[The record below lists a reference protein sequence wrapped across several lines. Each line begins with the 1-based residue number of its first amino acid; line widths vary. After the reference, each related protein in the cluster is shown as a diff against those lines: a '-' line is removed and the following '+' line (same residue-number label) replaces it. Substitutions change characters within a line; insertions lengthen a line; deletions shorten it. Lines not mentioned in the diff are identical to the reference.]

1 MTFDS
6 LHPLL
11 KRQVKKYLGIE
22 ADIPEHLFVFLKNV
36 NQSYL
41 LYDSNRELVER
52 AMRLSSEELF
62 EKNTKLSEE
71 AAVQRSL
78 INKIKNAIQI
88 INPEQEIK
96 DDDILRIGDILTN
109 TINERKEFEKQLEE
123 SRQKAEESLETRK
136 LFLAN
141 ISHEIR
147 TPINAISGMS
157 GILADTEISETQKQ
171 YVKAIQS
178 SSKSLMVIVNDIL
191 DMSKLESG
199 KFSAEFIPFDLRA
212 ILDPLYTTYLL
223 RTDEKGIAFS
233 VDYPSDMPKWLFGDP
248 TRLGQILNNLISNA
262 IKFTDKGKVTLKITF
277 DKKGKHNEFCFSV
290 TDTGIGI
297 DQEKLKT
304 IFEFFSQEDN
314 TITRRFGGTGLGL
327 AISKSIS
334 ELLGGEI
341 TVESEKNV
349 GSTFKFS
356 VTMPEASEQLKN
368 EANVA
373 HSDLKGK
380 NVLIVEDNE
389 LNRFLA
395 VTILKKWNANIH
407 IAENGVEAVKA
418 VSSLDIDIVLMDIQ
432 MPVMDGVAAA
442 IAIRSELKSNVPII
456 ALTANALESE
466 KEKCWQAGMN
476 EYITKPYNPEFL
488 REKIIFLTEH
498 NSKSEEPNS
507 ENISLDN
514 LHSLMNGS
522 KEQMIRMTKVFLD
535 QIEKHFNELK
545 FALNENDLDEI
556 TAVTHKLKSSFRLF
570 GLAKT
575 GVLLE
580 RIEQR
585 AKTLNSHELNSELQI
600 ILNMQPRLTYLVKK
614 ELNQLI
620 HSNSTS

>member
-11 KRQVKKYLGIE
+11 KRQVKKYLDLQGE
-22 ADIPEHLFVFLKNV
+22 IPEHLFNFLKSI
-36 NQSYL
+36 NQSYS
-41 LYDSNRELVER
+41 LYDSNRELVDR
-52 AMRLSSEELF
+52 AMKLSGEELF
-62 EKNTKLSEE
+62 EKNAMLFEE
-71 AAVQRSL
+71 AARQRAL
-78 INKIKNAIQI
+78 INNIKEAIRTI
-88 INPEQEIK
+88 SPEKEIN
-96 DDDILRIGDILTN
+96 DDDILRIGEILTN
-109 TINERKEFEKQLEE
+109 TVNERKEFEKQIEE

-147 TPINAISGMS
+147 TPISAISGMS

-171 YVKAIQS
+171 YVNAIQS

-233 VDYPSDMPKWLFGDP
+233 VDYPNDMPKWLFGDP

-262 IKFTDKGKVTLKITF
+262 IKFTDQGKVTLKITF

-341 TVESEKNV
+341 IVESEKNV
-349 GSTFKFS
+349 GSTFKFC
-356 VTMPEASEQLKN
+356 VTMPEASEQMKKDII
-368 EANVA
+368 V
-373 HSDLKGK
+373 HSDLTGK
-380 NVLIVEDNE
+380 NILIVEDNE

-407 IAENGVEAVKA
+407 IAENGEEAVQA
-418 VSSLDIDIVLMDIQ
+418 VRDMPVDVVLMDIQ
-432 MPVMDGVAAA
+432 MPVMDGVAAS
-442 IAIRSELKSNVPII
+442 IAIRKELNSKVPII

-476 EYITKPYNPEFL
+476 EYITKPYNPDYL
-488 REKIIFLTEH
+488 REKIIFLIENSTKTEEH
-498 NSKSEEPNS
+498 SSEHVSMQSLS
-507 ENISLDN
+507 E
-514 LHSLMNGS
+514 LMNGS

-535 QIEKHFNELK
+535 QIDKHFNELK
-545 FALNENDLDEI
+545 LAFSENDLDQI
-556 TAVTHKLKSSFRLF
+556 SKITHKLKSSFKLF
-570 GLAKT
+570 GLNKT
-575 GVLLE
+575 GILLE
-580 RIEQR
+580 RIEHR
-585 AKTLNSHELNSELQI
+585 AKTLDRHELNSELQI
-600 ILNMQPRLTYLVKK
+600 ILSMQPRLTYLVQK

-620 HSNSTS
+620 LSISNS

>member
-11 KRQVKKYLGIE
+11 KRQVKKYLGLQE
-22 ADIPEHLFVFLKNV
+22 EIPEHLFSFLKSI
-36 NQSYL
+36 NQSYS
-41 LYDSNRELVER
+41 LYESNRELVER
-52 AMRLSSEELF
+52 AMKLSGDELF
-62 EKNTKLSEE
+62 EKNAKLFDE
-71 AAVQRSL
+71 ANRQRVL
-78 INKIKNAIQI
+78 INSIKNAIQTI
-88 INPEQEIK
+88 SPEQEIN
-96 DDDILRIGDILTN
+96 DNDILRIGEILNN
-109 TINERKEFEKQLEE
+109 TVQERKEFEKQLEKA
-123 SRQKAEESLETRK
+123 RFKAEESLETRK

-147 TPINAISGMS
+147 TPINAIYGMS
-157 GILADTEISETQKQ
+157 GILGDTEISETQKQ
-171 YVKAIQS
+171 YVNAIHS
-178 SSKSLMVIVNDIL
+178 STQSLMVIVNDIL

-199 KFSAEFIPFDLRA
+199 KFSAEFIPFDLKSV
-212 ILDPLYTTYLL
+212 IDPLYTCYHL
-223 RTDEKGIAFS
+223 RADEKGIQLS
-233 VDYPSDMPKWLFGDP
+233 VNYPKDLPMWVFGDP
-248 TRLGQILNNLISNA
+248 TRLAQILNNLISNA
-262 IKFTDKGKVTLKITF
+262 IKFTDKGNVSLEISF
-277 DKKGKHNEFCFSV
+277 ERVGKLIEFQFTV
-290 TDTGIGI
+290 KDTGIGI
-297 DQEKLKT
+297 DSEKLQS

-341 TVESEKNV
+341 SVISEKNV
-349 GSTFKFS
+349 GSSFTFS
-356 VTMPEASEQLKN
+356 LSMPEAAQQEN
-368 EANVA
+368 EIAQVQK
-373 HSDLKGK
+373 DLTGT

-395 VTILKKWNANIH
+395 LTILKKWNATIYV
-407 IAENGVEAVKA
+407 AENGLEAIETVRNKP
-418 VSSLDIDIVLMDIQ
+418 IDIVLMDIQ

-442 IAIRSELKSNVPII
+442 IAIRYELKSNVPII

-476 EYITKPYNPEFL
+476 EYITKPYNLELL
-488 REKIIFLTEH
+488 REKIILLTEH

-522 KEQMIRMTKVFLD
+522 KEQMIRMTQVFLD

-545 FALNENDLDEI
+545 FALNENDLDKI
-556 TAVTHKLKSSFRLF
+556 TAVTHKLKSSFQLF
-570 GLAKT
+570 GLNKT

-585 AKTLNSHELNSELQI
+585 AKALNSHELNSELQI

>member
-11 KRQVKKYLGIE
+11 KRQVKKYLGLQE
-22 ADIPEHLFVFLKNV
+22 EIPEHLFNFLKSV

-52 AMRLSSEELF
+52 AMRLSGEELF
-62 EKNTKLSEE
+62 EKNAKLFEE
-71 AAVQRSL
+71 AAVQRAL
-78 INKIKNAIQI
+78 INNIKDAIQTI
-88 INPEQEIK
+88 SPEQEIK
-96 DDDILRIGDILTN
+96 DDDILRIGEVLTN
-109 TINERKEFEKQLEE
+109 TVKERKEFEKQLEE
-123 SRQKAEESLETRK
+123 ARENAEQSLETRK

-157 GILADTEISETQKQ
+157 GILADTDISDTQKQ
-171 YVKAIQS
+171 YVNAIQS

-199 KFSAEFIPFDLRA
+199 KFSADFIPFD
-212 ILDPLYTTYLL
+212 IHSVVDPLYTSYLL
-223 RTDEKGIAFS
+223 RTDEKGISFS
-233 VDYPSDMPKWLFGDP
+233 IDYPKDMPKWVFGDP

-262 IKFTDKGKVTLKITF
+262 IKFTDKGKVSLKITF
-277 DKKGKHNEFCFSV
+277 EKKGKLNEFCFTV
-290 TDTGIGI
+290 KDTGIGI

-327 AISKSIS
+327 AISKSIA

-341 TVESEKNV
+341 KVESEKNV
-349 GSTFKFS
+349 GSTFKFCLS
-356 VTMPEASEQLKN
+356 MPEAAEQEKN
-368 EANVA
+368 VTVA
-373 HSDLKGK
+373 QSDLTGK

-395 VTILKKWNANIH
+395 VTILKKWNAIIH
-407 IAENGVEAVKA
+407 IAVNGEEAVNA
-418 VSSLDIDIVLMDIQ
+418 VKNKDIDIILMDIQ
-432 MPVMDGVAAA
+432 MPVMDGVAAS
-442 IAIRSELKSNVPII
+442 IAIRNELNSNVPII

-488 REKIIFLTEH
+488 LEKIIFLIE
-498 NSKSEEPNS
+498 NSSSNEEQNS
-507 ENISLDN
+507 EHISLEN
-514 LHSLMNGS
+514 LSELMNGS
-522 KEQMIRMTKVFLD
+522 KEQMIRMTTVFLD
-535 QIEKHFNELK
+535 QIERHFNELK
-545 FALNENDLDEI
+545 FALNENDLDQISEI
-556 TAVTHKLKSSFRLF
+556 THKLKSSFKLF
-570 GLAKT
+570 GLNKT
-575 GVLLE
+575 GGLLE
-580 RIEQR
+580 RIEQK
-585 AKTLNSHELNSELQI
+585 AKALERKELHAELQV
-600 ILNMQPRLTYLVKK
+600 ILSMQPRLTYLVQK

-620 HSNSTS
+620 ASNTNS

>member
-11 KRQVKKYLGIE
+11 KRQVKKYLGLQE
-22 ADIPEHLFVFLKNV
+22 EIPEHLFNFLKSV

-52 AMRLSSEELF
+52 AMRLSGEELF
-62 EKNTKLSEE
+62 EKNAKLFEE
-71 AAVQRSL
+71 AAVQRAL
-78 INKIKNAIQI
+78 INNIKDAIQTI
-88 INPEQEIK
+88 SPEQEIK
-96 DDDILRIGDILTN
+96 DDDILRIGEILTN
-109 TINERKEFEKQLEE
+109 TVKERKEFEKQLEE
-123 SRQKAEESLETRK
+123 ARENAEQSLETRK

-157 GILADTEISETQKQ
+157 GILADTDISDTQKQ
-171 YVKAIQS
+171 YVNAIQS

-199 KFSAEFIPFDLRA
+199 KFSADFIPFDIRS
-212 ILDPLYTTYLL
+212 IVDPLYTSYLL

-233 VDYPSDMPKWLFGDP
+233 VEYPEEMPKWVFGDP

-262 IKFTDKGKVTLKITF
+262 IKFTDNGKVSLKITF
-277 DKKGKHNEFCFSV
+277 EKKGKLNEFCFTV

-327 AISKSIS
+327 AISKSIA

-341 TVESEKNV
+341 KVESEKNV

-356 VTMPEASEQLKN
+356 LAMPEAAEQVKN
-368 EANVA
+368 STIAQ
-373 HSDLKGK
+373 SDLTGK

-407 IAENGVEAVKA
+407 IAENGEEAVTA
-418 VSSLDIDIVLMDIQ
+418 VKNKEIDIVLMDIQ
-432 MPVMDGVAAA
+432 MPIMDGVAAST
-442 IAIRSELKSNVPII
+442 AIRNELNSSVPII

-476 EYITKPYNPEFL
+476 EYITKPYNPQYL
-488 REKIIFLTEH
+488 LEKIIFLIE
-498 NSKSEEPNS
+498 NAASAEEQNS
-507 ENISLDN
+507 EHVSLEN
-514 LHSLMNGS
+514 LSALMNGS
-522 KEQMIRMTKVFLD
+522 KEQMIRMTSVFLD
-535 QIEKHFNELK
+535 QIERHFNELK
-545 FALNENDLDEI
+545 FALNENDLDQI
-556 TAVTHKLKSSFRLF
+556 SAITHKLKSSFKLF
-570 GLAKT
+570 GLNKT
-575 GVLLE
+575 GGLLE
-580 RIEQR
+580 RIEQK
-585 AKTLNSHELNSELQI
+585 AKALDRKELHAELQV
-600 ILNMQPRLTYLVKK
+600 ILSMQPRLTFLVQK

-620 HSNSTS
+620 ASNTNS

>member
-11 KRQVKKYLGIE
+11 KRQVKKYLDLQGE
-22 ADIPEHLFVFLKNV
+22 IPEHLFNFLKSI
-36 NQSYL
+36 NQSYS
-41 LYDSNRELVER
+41 LYDSNRELVDR
-52 AMRLSSEELF
+52 AMKLSGEELF
-62 EKNTKLSEE
+62 EKNAMLFEE
-71 AAVQRSL
+71 AARQRAL
-78 INKIKNAIQI
+78 INNIKEAIRTI
-88 INPEQEIK
+88 SPEKEIN
-96 DDDILRIGDILTN
+96 DDDILRIGEILTN
-109 TINERKEFEKQLEE
+109 TVNERKEFEKQIEE

-147 TPINAISGMS
+147 TPISAISGMS

-341 TVESEKNV
+341 IVESEKNV
-349 GSTFKFS
+349 GSTFKFCL
-356 VTMPEASEQLKN
+356 TMPEASEQLKN
-368 EANVA
+368 ETAIVRT
-373 HSDLKGK
+373 DLKGK

-407 IAENGVEAVKA
+407 IAENGEEAVKA

-498 NSKSEEPNS
+498 NSKSEEQNS

-514 LHSLMNGS
+514 LHTLMNGS
-522 KEQMIRMTKVFLD
+522 KEQMIRMTQVFLD

-556 TAVTHKLKSSFRLF
+556 TAVTHKLKSSFQLF
-570 GLAKT
+570 GLNKT

>member
-11 KRQVKKYLGIE
+11 KRQVKKHLDLQE
-22 ADIPEHLFVFLKNV
+22 EIPEHLYNFLKSI

-41 LYDSNRELVER
+41 LYDSNRELVDR
-52 AMRLSSEELF
+52 AMKLSGEELF
-62 EKNTKLSEE
+62 EKNAKLFDE
-71 AAVQRSL
+71 ADRQRIL
-78 INKIKNAIQI
+78 INSIKTAIQI
-88 INPEQEIK
+88 ISPGQEIH
-96 DDDILRIGDILTN
+96 DDDILRIGEILTN
-109 TINERKEFEKQLEE
+109 TVNERKEFEKQLEE

-147 TPINAISGMS
+147 TPISAISGMS

-171 YVKAIQS
+171 YVNAIQS

-199 KFSAEFIPFDLRA
+199 KFSAEFIPFELRS

-223 RTDEKGIAFS
+223 KTDEKGIAFNIE
-233 VDYPSDMPKWLFGDP
+233 YPNDMPQWLFGDP

-262 IKFTDKGKVTLKITF
+262 IKFTDTGKVTLKITF
-277 DKKGKHNEFCFSV
+277 EKKGKHNEFSFSV

-327 AISKSIS
+327 AISKSIA

-349 GSTFKFS
+349 GSTFKFCLN
-356 VTMPEASEQLKN
+356 MPEAKVQSKN
-368 EANVA
+368 EAIDQ
-373 HSDLKGK
+373 SDLTGK
-380 NVLIVEDNE
+380 NILIVEDNE

-407 IAENGVEAVKA
+407 IAVNGEEAVKA
-418 VSSLDIDIVLMDIQ
+418 VSNLEIDIVLMDIQ

-442 IAIRSELKSNVPII
+442 VAIRSELKSNVPII

-488 REKIIFLTEH
+488 REKIILLTEH
-498 NSKSEEPNS
+498 NSKTEDQNS
-507 ENISLDN
+507 EHISLEN
-514 LHSLMNGS
+514 LNILLNGS
-522 KEQMIRMTKVFLD
+522 KEQMIRMTKVFLE

-545 FALNENDLDEI
+545 LALNENDLDQI
-556 TAVTHKLKSSFRLF
+556 TAVTHKLKSSFQLF
-570 GLAKT
+570 GLSKT

-585 AKTLNSHELNSELQI
+585 AKTLESHDLNSELQL
-600 ILNMQPRLTYLVKK
+600 ILNMQPRLTYLVQK

-620 HSNSTS
+620 LSNSNS

>member
-11 KRQVKKYLGIE
+11 KRQVKKYLGLQE
-22 ADIPEHLFVFLKNV
+22 EIPEHLFNFLKSI
-36 NQSYL
+36 NQSYM
-41 LYDSNRELVER
+41 LYDSNRELVDR
-52 AMRLSSEELF
+52 AMKLSGEELF
-62 EKNTKLSEE
+62 EKNALLFEE
-71 AAVQRSL
+71 AARQRIL
-78 INKIKNAIQI
+78 INNIKDAIQTI
-88 INPEQEIK
+88 SPEQEIK
-96 DDDILRIGDILTN
+96 DDDILRIGEILTN
-109 TINERKEFEKQLEE
+109 TVKERKEFEKQLEE
-123 SRQKAEESLETRK
+123 ARENAEQSLETRK

-157 GILADTEISETQKQ
+157 GILADTEISDTQKQ
-171 YVKAIQS
+171 YVNAIQS

-199 KFSAEFIPFDLRA
+199 KFSAEFIPFDIRS
-212 ILDPLYTTYLL
+212 IVDPLYTSYLL

-233 VDYPSDMPKWLFGDP
+233 IDYPEAMPKWVFGDP

-262 IKFTDKGKVTLKITF
+262 IKFTDKGNVSLKITF
-277 DKKGKHNEFCFSV
+277 EKKGKLNEFCFKVS
-290 TDTGIGI
+290 DTGIGI

-327 AISKSIS
+327 AISKSIA

-341 TVESEKNV
+341 KVESEKNV
-349 GSTFKFS
+349 GSTFKFCLS
-356 VTMPEASEQLKN
+356 MPEAAEQEKSVT
-368 EANVA
+368 VA
-373 HSDLKGK
+373 QSDLTGK

-407 IAENGVEAVKA
+407 IAENGEEAVAA
-418 VSSLDIDIVLMDIQ
+418 VKNKEIDIVLMDIQ

-442 IAIRSELKSNVPII
+442 IAIRNELNSNVPII

-476 EYITKPYNPEFL
+476 EYITKPYNPAFL
-488 REKIIFLTEH
+488 LEKIIFLIENT
-498 NSKSEEPNS
+498 SKNQEQNS
-507 ENISLDN
+507 EHISLEN
-514 LHSLMNGS
+514 LSELMNGS
-522 KEQMIRMTKVFLD
+522 KEQMIRMTTVFLN
-535 QIEKHFNELK
+535 QIESHFNELK
-545 FALNENDLDEI
+545 IALNENDLNQISEI
-556 TAVTHKLKSSFRLF
+556 THKLKSSFKLF
-570 GLAKT
+570 GLNKT
-575 GVLLE
+575 GGLLE
-580 RIEQR
+580 RIEQK
-585 AKTLNSHELNSELQI
+585 AKALDRKELHAELQV
-600 ILNMQPRLTYLVKK
+600 ILSMQPRLTYLVQK

-620 HSNSTS
+620 ASNTNS

>member
-11 KRQVKKYLGIE
+11 KRQVKKYLDLQGE
-22 ADIPEHLFVFLKNV
+22 IPEHLFNFLKSI
-36 NQSYL
+36 NQSYS
-41 LYDSNRELVER
+41 LYDSNRELVDR
-52 AMRLSSEELF
+52 AMKLSGEELF
-62 EKNTKLSEE
+62 EKNAMLFEE
-71 AAVQRSL
+71 AARQRAL
-78 INKIKNAIQI
+78 INNIKEAIRTI
-88 INPEQEIK
+88 SPEKEIN
-96 DDDILRIGDILTN
+96 DDDILRIGEILTN
-109 TINERKEFEKQLEE
+109 TVNERKEFEKQIEE

-147 TPINAISGMS
+147 TPISAISGMS

-341 TVESEKNV
+341 IVESEKNV
-349 GSTFKFS
+349 GSTFKFCL
-356 VTMPEASEQLKN
+356 TMPEASEQLKN
-368 EANVA
+368 ETAIVRT
-373 HSDLKGK
+373 DLKGK

-407 IAENGVEAVKA
+407 IAENGEEAVKA

-522 KEQMIRMTKVFLD
+522 KEQMIRMMQVFLD

-556 TAVTHKLKSSFRLF
+556 TAVTHKLKSSFQLF
-570 GLAKT
+570 GLNKT
-575 GVLLE
+575 GILLE

>member
-11 KRQVKKYLGIE
+11 KRQVKKYLDLQE
-22 ADIPEHLFVFLKNV
+22 EIPEHLFNFLKSV

-41 LYDSNRELVER
+41 LYDSNRELVDR
-52 AMRLSSEELF
+52 AMRLSGEELF
-62 EKNTKLSEE
+62 EKNAKLFDE
-71 AAVQRSL
+71 AERQRIL
-78 INKIKNAIQI
+78 INSIKNAIQI
-88 INPEQEIK
+88 ISPEQEIN
-96 DDDILRIGDILTN
+96 DNDILRIGDILTN
-109 TINERKEFEKQLEE
+109 TVNERKEFEKQLEE
-123 SRQKAEESLETRK
+123 ARTKAEESLETRK

-147 TPINAISGMS
+147 TPISAISGMS
-157 GILADTEISETQKQ
+157 GILADTVISETQKQ
-171 YVKAIQS
+171 YVNAIQS

-199 KFSAEFIPFDLRA
+199 KFSAEFIPFEIRSV
-212 ILDPLYTTYLL
+212 LDPLYTTYLL
-223 RTDEKGIAFS
+223 RTDEKGIGFS
-233 VDYPSDMPKWLFGDP
+233 IDYPNDMPKWLFGDP

-262 IKFTDKGKVTLKITF
+262 IKFTDTGKVSLNITI

-297 DQEKLKT
+297 DQEKLKS

-327 AISKSIS
+327 AISKSIA

-341 TVESEKNV
+341 IVESEKNV
-349 GSTFKFS
+349 GSTFKFRLN
-356 VTMPEASEQLKN
+356 MPEANVQLKN
-368 EANVA
+368 EAIVQ
-373 HSDLKGK
+373 SDLTGK

-407 IAENGVEAVKA
+407 IAVNGEEAVKA
-418 VSSLDIDIVLMDIQ
+418 VSNLEIDIVLMDIQ

-442 IAIRSELKSNVPII
+442 VAIRSELKSNVPII

-466 KEKCWQAGMN
+466 KVKCWQAGMN

-488 REKIIFLTEH
+488 REKIIFLTE
-498 NSKSEEPNS
+498 NKSTSEDQNS
-507 ENISLDN
+507 EHISLDN
-514 LHSLMNGS
+514 LSTLMNGS
-522 KEQMIRMTKVFLD
+522 KEHMIRMTKVFLD

-545 FALNENDLDEI
+545 LALNENDLEQI
-556 TAVTHKLKSSFRLF
+556 TAITHKLKSSFQLF
-570 GLAKT
+570 GLNKT

-585 AKTLNSHELNSELQI
+585 AKTLKSHDLNSELQL
-600 ILNMQPRLTYLVKK
+600 ILNMQPRLTYLVQK

-620 HSNSTS
+620 LSNSNS

>member
-11 KRQVKKYLGIE
+11 KRQVKKYLGLQE
-22 ADIPEHLFVFLKNV
+22 EIPEHLFNFLKSI
-36 NQSYL
+36 NQSYS
-41 LYDSNRELVER
+41 LYDSNRELVDR
-52 AMRLSSEELF
+52 AMKLSGEELF
-62 EKNTKLSEE
+62 EKNAMLFEE
-71 AAVQRSL
+71 AARQRAL
-78 INKIKNAIQI
+78 INNIKEAIRTI
-88 INPEQEIK
+88 SPEKEIS
-96 DDDILRIGDILTN
+96 DDDILRIGEILTN
-109 TINERKEFEKQLEE
+109 TVNERKEFEKQIEE

-147 TPINAISGMS
+147 TPISAISGMS

-171 YVKAIQS
+171 YVNAIQS

-199 KFSAEFIPFDLRA
+199 KFSAEFIPFEIRSV
-212 ILDPLYTTYLL
+212 LDPLYTTYLL

-233 VDYPSDMPKWLFGDP
+233 IDYPNDMPKWLFGDP

-262 IKFTDKGKVTLKITF
+262 IKFTDTGKVSLKITF
-277 DKKGKHNEFCFSV
+277 EKKGKHNEFCFQV

-341 TVESEKNV
+341 TVESEKGL
-349 GSTFKFS
+349 GSTFQFC
-356 VTMPEASEQLKN
+356 VTMPEASVQLKK
-368 EANVA
+368 ETIAQ
-373 HSDLKGK
+373 SDLTGK
-380 NVLIVEDNE
+380 NILIVEDNE

-407 IAENGVEAVKA
+407 IAINGEEAVKA
-418 VSSLDIDIVLMDIQ
+418 VSNLEIDIVLMDIQ

-476 EYITKPYNPEFL
+476 EYITKPYNPEVL
-488 REKIIFLTEH
+488 REKIIFLTE
-498 NSKSEEPNS
+498 NKSKSENHNS
-507 ENISLDN
+507 EHISLDN
-514 LHSLMNGS
+514 LSTLMNGS

-545 FALNENDLDEI
+545 LALNENDLEQI
-556 TAVTHKLKSSFRLF
+556 TAITHKLKSSFQLF
-570 GLAKT
+570 GLNKT

-580 RIEQR
+580 RIEQK
-585 AKTLNSHELNSELQI
+585 AKTLKSHDLNSELQL
-600 ILNMQPRLTYLVKK
+600 ILNMQPRLTYLVQK

-620 HSNSTS
+620 LSNSNS

>member
-11 KRQVKKYLGIE
+11 KRQVKKYLGIQE
-22 ADIPEHLFVFLKNV
+22 EIPEHLFNFLKSV
-36 NQSYL
+36 NQSYS
-41 LYDSNRELVER
+41 LYDSNRELVDR
-52 AMRLSSEELF
+52 AMKLSGEELF
-62 EKNTKLSEE
+62 EKNALLFEE
-71 AAVQRSL
+71 AARQRIL
-78 INKIKNAIQI
+78 INNIKDAIRTI
-88 INPEQEIK
+88 SPEQEIN
-96 DDDILRIGDILTN
+96 DDDILRIGEILTN
-109 TINERKEFEKQLEE
+109 TVNERKEFENQLQEA
-123 SRQKAEESLETRK
+123 RKNAEQSLETRK

-157 GILADTEISETQKQ
+157 GILADTDISETQKQ
-171 YVKAIQS
+171 YVSAIQS

-199 KFSAEFIPFDLRA
+199 KFSAEFIPFDIRS
-212 ILDPLYTTYLL
+212 IVDPLHTSYHL

-233 VDYPSDMPKWLFGDP
+233 IEYPEDMPRWVFGDP

-262 IKFTDKGKVTLKITF
+262 IKFTDQGKVSLKISF
-277 DKKGKHNEFCFSV
+277 EKKGKLYDFCFSV
-290 TDTGIGI
+290 ADTGIGI

-341 TVESEKNV
+341 VVESEKNV
-349 GSTFKFS
+349 GSTFKFR

-368 EANVA
+368 DAVVHA
-373 HSDLKGK
+373 DLTGK
-380 NVLIVEDNE
+380 NILIVEDNE

-407 IAENGVEAVKA
+407 IAENGEEAVEAIKTKP
-418 VSSLDIDIVLMDIQ
+418 IDIVLMDIQ
-432 MPVMDGVAAA
+432 MPVMDGVAAS
-442 IAIRSELKSNVPII
+442 IAIRNELNSRVPII

-476 EYITKPYNPEFL
+476 EYITKPYNPEYL
-488 REKIIFLTEH
+488 REKIIFLIENSTKTEEH
-498 NSKSEEPNS
+498 SSEHVSLQSLS
-507 ENISLDN
+507 E
-514 LHSLMNGS
+514 LMNGS
-522 KEQMIRMTKVFLD
+522 KEQMIRMTTVFLD
-535 QIEKHFNELK
+535 QIETHFNELK
-545 FALNENDLDEI
+545 LALNENDLDQI
-556 TAVTHKLKSSFRLF
+556 SKITHKLKSSFKLF
-570 GLAKT
+570 GLNKT
-575 GVLLE
+575 GILLE

-585 AKTLNSHELNSELQI
+585 AKTLDRQELNSELQI
-600 ILNMQPRLTYLVKK
+600 ILSMQPRLTYLVQK

-620 HSNSTS
+620 LSISNT

>member
-11 KRQVKKYLGIE
+11 KRQVKKYLDLQGE
-22 ADIPEHLFVFLKNV
+22 IPEHLFNFLKSI
-36 NQSYL
+36 NQSYS
-41 LYDSNRELVER
+41 LYDSNRELVDR
-52 AMRLSSEELF
+52 AMKLSGEELF
-62 EKNTKLSEE
+62 EKNAMLFEE
-71 AAVQRSL
+71 AARQRAL
-78 INKIKNAIQI
+78 INNIKEAIRTI
-88 INPEQEIK
+88 SPEKEIN
-96 DDDILRIGDILTN
+96 DDDILRIGEILTN
-109 TINERKEFEKQLEE
+109 TVNERKEFEKQIEE

-147 TPINAISGMS
+147 TPISAISGMS

-199 KFSAEFIPFDLRA
+199 KFSAEFIPFDLRS

-233 VDYPSDMPKWLFGDP
+233 VDYPSDLPKWLFGDP

-341 TVESEKNV
+341 IVESEKNV
-349 GSTFKFS
+349 GSTFKFCL
-356 VTMPEASEQLKN
+356 TMPEASEQLKN
-368 EANVA
+368 ETAIVRT
-373 HSDLKGK
+373 DLKGK
-380 NVLIVEDNE
+380 TVLIVEDNE

-407 IAENGVEAVKA
+407 IAENGEEAVKA
-418 VSSLDIDIVLMDIQ
+418 VSNLDIDIVLMDIQ

-442 IAIRSELKSNVPII
+442 IVIRSELKSNVPII

-507 ENISLDN
+507 EHISLDN
-514 LHSLMNGS
+514 LQSLMNGS

-545 FALNENDLDEI
+545 FALNENDVDEI
-556 TAVTHKLKSSFRLF
+556 SAITHKLKSSFQLF
-570 GLAKT
+570 GMNKT

-585 AKTLNSHELNSELQI
+585 AKTLNSHELNAELQI

-620 HSNSTS
+620 HSHSNS

>member
-11 KRQVKKYLGIE
+11 KRQVKKYLGLQE
-22 ADIPEHLFVFLKNV
+22 EIPEHLFNFLKSI
-36 NQSYL
+36 NQSYM
-41 LYDSNRELVER
+41 LYDSNRELVDR
-52 AMRLSSEELF
+52 AMKLSGEELF
-62 EKNTKLSEE
+62 EKNAMLFEE
-71 AAVQRSL
+71 AARQRAL
-78 INKIKNAIQI
+78 INNIKEAIRTI
-88 INPEQEIK
+88 SPEKEIS
-96 DDDILRIGDILTN
+96 DDDILRIGEILTN
-109 TINERKEFEKQLEE
+109 TVNERKEFEKQIEE

-147 TPINAISGMS
+147 TPISAISGMS

-171 YVKAIQS
+171 YVNAIQS

-199 KFSAEFIPFDLRA
+199 KFSAEFIPFEIRSV
-212 ILDPLYTTYLL
+212 LDPLYTTYLL

-233 VDYPSDMPKWLFGDP
+233 IEYPNDIPKWLFGDP

-262 IKFTDKGKVTLKITF
+262 IKFTDTGKVSLKITF
-277 DKKGKHNEFCFSV
+277 EKKGKHNEFCFQV

-297 DQEKLKT
+297 DQEKLKS

-327 AISKSIS
+327 AISKSIA

-341 TVESEKNV
+341 IVESEKNV
-349 GSTFKFS
+349 GSTFKFRLN
-356 VTMPEASEQLKN
+356 MPEANVQLKN
-368 EANVA
+368 EAIVQ
-373 HSDLKGK
+373 SDLTGK

-407 IAENGVEAVKA
+407 IAINGEEAVKA
-418 VSSLDIDIVLMDIQ
+418 VSNLEIDIVLMDIQ

-476 EYITKPYNPEFL
+476 EYITKPYNPEVL
-488 REKIIFLTEH
+488 REKIIFLTE
-498 NSKSEEPNS
+498 NKSKSENHNS
-507 ENISLDN
+507 EHISLDN
-514 LHSLMNGS
+514 LSTLMNGS

-545 FALNENDLDEI
+545 LALNENDLGQI
-556 TAVTHKLKSSFRLF
+556 TAITHKLKSSFQLF
-570 GLAKT
+570 GLNKT

-580 RIEQR
+580 RIEQK
-585 AKTLNSHELNSELQI
+585 AKTLKSHDLNSELQL
-600 ILNMQPRLTYLVKK
+600 ILNMQPRLTYLVQK

-620 HSNSTS
+620 LSNSNS

>member
-11 KRQVKKYLGIE
+11 KRQVKKYLGLQE
-22 ADIPEHLFVFLKNV
+22 EIPEHLFNFLKSI

-41 LYDSNRELVER
+41 LYDSNRELVDR
-52 AMRLSSEELF
+52 AMKLSGEELF
-62 EKNTKLSEE
+62 EKNAKLFDE
-71 AAVQRSL
+71 ADRQRIL
-78 INKIKNAIQI
+78 INSIKNAIQI
-88 INPEQEIK
+88 ISPEQEIN

-109 TINERKEFEKQLEE
+109 TVNERKEFEKQLEE
-123 SRQKAEESLETRK
+123 ARTKAEESLETRK

-157 GILADTEISETQKQ
+157 GILADTEISDTQKQ
-171 YVKAIQS
+171 YVNAIQS

-199 KFSAEFIPFDLRA
+199 KFAAEFIPFNLKEM
-212 ILDPLYTTYLL
+212 IDPLHTSYHI
-223 RTDEKGIAFS
+223 RTDEKGIEFS
-233 VDYPSDMPKWLFGDP
+233 VNYPKDMPKWVFGDP
-248 TRLGQILNNLISNA
+248 TRLSQILNNLISNA
-262 IKFTDKGKVTLKITF
+262 IKFTDKGRVSLDISVEKNGKLNDFTFKV
-277 DKKGKHNEFCFSV
+277 S
-290 TDTGIGI
+290 DTGIGI
-297 DQEKLKT
+297 DPEKLNT
-304 IFEFFSQEDN
+304 IFEFFSQADN

-341 TVESEKNV
+341 YVESEKNV
-349 GSTFKFS
+349 GSSFIFKLS
-356 VTMPEASEQLKN
+356 MPEASEQERSTLQQD
-368 EANVA
+368 A
-373 HSDLKGK
+373 DLTGK

-395 VTILKKWNANIH
+395 LTILKKWKANTF
-407 IAENGVEAVKA
+407 IAENGEEAVEVVKTQP
-418 VSSLDIDIVLMDIQ
+418 IDIVLMDIQ

-442 IAIRSELKSNVPII
+442 IAIRKELESSVPII

-476 EYITKPYNPEFL
+476 EYITKPYNPDFL
-488 REKIIFLTEH
+488 LEKINLLTQDISLLE
-498 NSKSEEPNS
+498 STSSEE
-507 ENISLDN
+507 ISMDH
-514 LHSLMNGS
+514 LHELMNGS

-535 QIEKHFNELK
+535 QIENHFSELK
-545 FALNENDLDEI
+545 KALNENDLDLI
-556 TAVTHKLKSSFRLF
+556 KDTTHKLKSSFKLF
-570 GLAKT
+570 GLHKT

-580 RIEQR
+580 RIEQK
-585 AKTLNSHELNSELQI
+585 AKSIDRQDLEEKLQS
-600 ILNMQPRLTYLVKK
+600 ILNMQPRLTSLVQK

-620 HSNSTS
+620 LSNSNS

>member
-11 KRQVKKYLGIE
+11 KRQLKKYLGLKE
-22 ADIPEHLFVFLKNV
+22 DIPEYLFSFLKSV

-71 AAVQRSL
+71 AAVQRAL
-78 INKIKNAIQI
+78 INNIKEAIQTI
-88 INPEQEIK
+88 SPEQEIN
-96 DDDILRIGDILTN
+96 DDDILRIGDTLTN
-109 TINERKEFEKQLEE
+109 TVNERIEFEKQLEE

-199 KFSAEFIPFDLRA
+199 KFSADFIPFDIRS
-212 ILDPLYTTYLL
+212 IVDPLYTSYLL
-223 RTDEKGIAFS
+223 RTDEKGISFNI
-233 VDYPSDMPKWLFGDP
+233 DYPKDMPRWVFGDP

-262 IKFTDKGKVTLKITF
+262 IKFTDKGSVSLKINF
-277 DKKGKHNEFCFSV
+277 EKKGKLNDFCFSV

-327 AISKSIS
+327 AISKSIA

-341 TVESEKNV
+341 KVESEKNV

-356 VTMPEASEQLKN
+356 LTMPEAAEQEK
-368 EANVA
+368 NVA
-373 HSDLKGK
+373 VALSDLTGK

-407 IAENGVEAVKA
+407 IAENGEEAVAA
-418 VSSLDIDIVLMDIQ
+418 VKNKEIDIVLMDIQ
-432 MPVMDGVAAA
+432 MPVMDGVAAS
-442 IAIRSELKSNVPII
+442 IAIRNELNSNVPII

-476 EYITKPYNPEFL
+476 EYITKPYNPNYL
-488 REKIIFLTEH
+488 LEKIIFLIENATSAEDQ
-498 NSKSEEPNS
+498 NS
-507 ENISLDN
+507 EHVSLES
-514 LHSLMNGS
+514 LSELMNGS
-522 KEQMIRMTKVFLD
+522 KEQMIQMTTVFLD
-535 QIEKHFNELK
+535 QIERHFNELK
-545 FALNENDLDEI
+545 FALNENNLTEI
-556 TAVTHKLKSSFRLF
+556 SHITHKLKSSFKLF
-570 GLAKT
+570 GLNKT
-575 GVLLE
+575 GGLLE
-580 RIEQR
+580 RIEQK
-585 AKTLNSHELNSELQI
+585 AKTLERKELHAELQV
-600 ILNMQPRLTYLVKK
+600 ILSMQPRLTFLVQK

-620 HSNSTS
+620 ASNKNS

>member
-11 KRQVKKYLGIE
+11 KRQVKKYLDLQGE
-22 ADIPEHLFVFLKNV
+22 IPEHLFNFLKSI
-36 NQSYL
+36 NQSYS
-41 LYDSNRELVER
+41 LYDSNRELVDR
-52 AMRLSSEELF
+52 AMKLSGEELF
-62 EKNTKLSEE
+62 EKNAMLFEE
-71 AAVQRSL
+71 AARQRAL
-78 INKIKNAIQI
+78 INNIKEAIRTI
-88 INPEQEIK
+88 SPEKEIN
-96 DDDILRIGDILTN
+96 DDDILRIGEILTN
-109 TINERKEFEKQLEE
+109 TVNERKEFEKQIEE

-147 TPINAISGMS
+147 TPISAISGMS

-178 SSKSLMVIVNDIL
+178 SSQSLMVIVNDIL

-341 TVESEKNV
+341 IVESEKNV
-349 GSTFKFS
+349 GSTFKFCL
-356 VTMPEASEQLKN
+356 TMPEASEQLKN
-368 EANVA
+368 ETAIVRT
-373 HSDLKGK
+373 DLKGK

-407 IAENGVEAVKA
+407 IAENGEEAVKA

-522 KEQMIRMTKVFLD
+522 KEQMIRMTQVFLD

-556 TAVTHKLKSSFRLF
+556 TAVTHKLKSSFQLF
-570 GLAKT
+570 GLNKT
-575 GVLLE
+575 GILLE

>member
-11 KRQVKKYLGIE
+11 KRQVKKYLDLQGE
-22 ADIPEHLFVFLKNV
+22 IPEHLFNFLKSI

-41 LYDSNRELVER
+41 LYDSNRELIDR
-52 AMRLSSEELF
+52 AMKLSGEELF
-62 EKNTKLSEE
+62 EKNAKLFDE
-71 AAVQRSL
+71 ADRQRIL
-78 INKIKNAIQI
+78 INSIKNAIQI
-88 INPEQEIK
+88 ISPGQEIH
-96 DDDILRIGDILTN
+96 DDDILRIGEILTS
-109 TINERKEFEKQLEE
+109 TVNERKEFEKQLEE

-147 TPINAISGMS
+147 TPISAISGMS

-290 TDTGIGI
+290 NDTGIGI

-341 TVESEKNV
+341 IVESKKNV
-349 GSTFKFS
+349 GSTFKFR
-356 VTMPEASEQLKN
+356 VTMPEASEQMKKD
-368 EANVA
+368 AIV
-373 HSDLKGK
+373 HSDLTGK

-407 IAENGVEAVKA
+407 IAVNGEEAVKA
-418 VSSLDIDIVLMDIQ
+418 VSNLKIDIVLMDIQ
-432 MPVMDGVAAA
+432 MPVMDGVAAS
-442 IAIRSELKSNVPII
+442 IIIRKELNSKVPII

-476 EYITKPYNPEFL
+476 EYITKPYNPEYL
-488 REKIIFLTEH
+488 REKIIFLIENSTKTEEH
-498 NSKSEEPNS
+498 SSEHVSMQSLS
-507 ENISLDN
+507 E
-514 LHSLMNGS
+514 LMNGS
-522 KEQMIRMTKVFLD
+522 KEQMIRMTTVFLD
-535 QIEKHFNELK
+535 QIETHFNELK
-545 FALNENDLDEI
+545 LALNENDLDQI
-556 TAVTHKLKSSFRLF
+556 SKITHKLKSSFKLF
-570 GLAKT
+570 GLNKT

-585 AKTLNSHELNSELQI
+585 AKTLDRHELNSKLQI
-600 ILNMQPRLTYLVKK
+600 ILSMQPRLTYLVQK

-620 HSNSTS
+620 LSNSNS

>member
-11 KRQVKKYLGIE
+11 KRQVKKHLDLQE
-22 ADIPEHLFVFLKNV
+22 EIPEHLYNFLKSI

-41 LYDSNRELVER
+41 LYDSNRELVDR
-52 AMRLSSEELF
+52 AMKLSGEELF
-62 EKNTKLSEE
+62 EKNAKLFDE
-71 AAVQRSL
+71 ADRQRIL
-78 INKIKNAIQI
+78 INSIKTAIQI
-88 INPEQEIK
+88 ISPGQEIY
-96 DDDILRIGDILTN
+96 DDDILRIGEILTN
-109 TINERKEFEKQLEE
+109 TVNERKEFEKQLEE

-147 TPINAISGMS
+147 TPISAISGMS

-171 YVKAIQS
+171 YVNAIQS

-199 KFSAEFIPFDLRA
+199 KFSAEFIPFELRS

-223 RTDEKGIAFS
+223 KTDEKGIAFS
-233 VDYPSDMPKWLFGDP
+233 VEYPNDMPQWLFGDP

-262 IKFTDKGKVTLKITF
+262 IKFTDTGKVTLKITF
-277 DKKGKHNEFCFSV
+277 EKKGKHNEFSFSV

-349 GSTFKFS
+349 GSTFKFCLN
-356 VTMPEASEQLKN
+356 MPEAKVQLKN
-368 EANVA
+368 EAIDQ
-373 HSDLKGK
+373 SDLTGK
-380 NVLIVEDNE
+380 NILIVEDNE

-407 IAENGVEAVKA
+407 IAVNGEEAVKA
-418 VSSLDIDIVLMDIQ
+418 VSNLKIDIVLMDIQ

-442 IAIRSELKSNVPII
+442 KAIRNELKSNIPII

-476 EYITKPYNPEFL
+476 DYITKPYNPEFL
-488 REKIIFLTEH
+488 REKIILLTEH
-498 NSKSEEPNS
+498 NSKAENQNS
-507 ENISLDN
+507 EHISLEN
-514 LHSLMNGS
+514 LNTLLNGS
-522 KEQMIRMTKVFLD
+522 KEQMIRMTKVFLE
-535 QIEKHFNELK
+535 QIETHFNELK
-545 FALNENDLDEI
+545 LALNENDLDQI
-556 TAVTHKLKSSFRLF
+556 TAVTHKLKSSFQLF
-570 GLAKT
+570 GLSKT

-585 AKTLNSHELNSELQI
+585 AKTLESHDLNSELQL
-600 ILNMQPRLTYLVKK
+600 ILNMQPRLTYLVQK

-620 HSNSTS
+620 LSNSNS

>member
-11 KRQVKKYLGIE
+11 KRQVKKYLGLQE
-22 ADIPEHLFVFLKNV
+22 EIPEHLFNFLKSI

-41 LYDSNRELVER
+41 LYDSNRELVDR
-52 AMRLSSEELF
+52 AMKLSGEELF
-62 EKNTKLSEE
+62 EKNALLFEE
-71 AAVQRSL
+71 AARQRIL
-78 INKIKNAIQI
+78 INNIKDAIQTI
-88 INPEQEIK
+88 SPEQEIK
-96 DDDILRIGDILTN
+96 DDDILRIGEVLTN
-109 TINERKEFEKQLEE
+109 TVKERKEFEKQLEE
-123 SRQKAEESLETRK
+123 ARENAEQSLETRK

-157 GILADTEISETQKQ
+157 GILADTDISETQKQ

-199 KFSAEFIPFDLRA
+199 KFSADFIPFD
-212 ILDPLYTTYLL
+212 IHSIVDPLYTSYLL

-233 VDYPSDMPKWLFGDP
+233 IDYPEDMPKWVFGDP

-262 IKFTDKGKVTLKITF
+262 IKFTDKGKVSLKITSE
-277 DKKGKHNEFCFSV
+277 KKGKLNEFCFNVS
-290 TDTGIGI
+290 DTGIGI

-327 AISKSIS
+327 AISKSIA

-341 TVESEKNV
+341 KVESEKNV
-349 GSTFKFS
+349 GSTFKFCLS
-356 VTMPEASEQLKN
+356 MPEAAEQEKSVT
-368 EANVA
+368 VA
-373 HSDLKGK
+373 QSDLTGK

-407 IAENGVEAVKA
+407 IAINGVEAVNA
-418 VSSLDIDIVLMDIQ
+418 VQKKEIDIVLMDIQ
-432 MPVMDGVAAA
+432 MPIMDGVAAA
-442 IAIRSELKSNVPII
+442 IAIRNELNSNVPII

-488 REKIIFLTEH
+488 LEKIIFLIENSSNTEDQ
-498 NSKSEEPNS
+498 NS
-507 ENISLDN
+507 EHISLEN
-514 LHSLMNGS
+514 LSELMNGS
-522 KEQMIRMTKVFLD
+522 KEQMIRMTTVFLD
-535 QIEKHFNELK
+535 QIERHFNELK
-545 FALNENDLDEI
+545 FALNENDLDQISEI
-556 TAVTHKLKSSFRLF
+556 THKLKSSFKLF
-570 GLAKT
+570 GLNKT
-575 GVLLE
+575 GGLLE
-580 RIEQR
+580 RIEQK
-585 AKTLNSHELNSELQI
+585 AKALERKEMHAELQV
-600 ILNMQPRLTYLVKK
+600 ILSMQPRLTFLVQK

-620 HSNSTS
+620 ASNTNS

>member
-11 KRQVKKYLGIE
+11 KRQVKKYLGLQE
-22 ADIPEHLFVFLKNV
+22 EIPEHLFNFLKSV

-52 AMRLSSEELF
+52 AMRLSGEELF
-62 EKNTKLSEE
+62 EKNAKLFEE
-71 AAVQRSL
+71 AAVQRAL
-78 INKIKNAIQI
+78 INNIKDAIQTI
-88 INPEQEIK
+88 SPEQEIK
-96 DDDILRIGDILTN
+96 DDDILRIGEVLTN
-109 TINERKEFEKQLEE
+109 TVKERKEFEKQLEDARE
-123 SRQKAEESLETRK
+123 NAEQSLETRK

-157 GILADTEISETQKQ
+157 GILADTDISDTQKQ
-171 YVKAIQS
+171 YVNAIQS

-199 KFSAEFIPFDLRA
+199 KFSADFIPFDIRS
-212 ILDPLYTTYLL
+212 IVDPLYTSYLL
-223 RTDEKGIAFS
+223 RTDEKGISFS
-233 VDYPSDMPKWLFGDP
+233 IDYPKDMPKWVFGDP

-262 IKFTDKGKVTLKITF
+262 IKFTDKGKVSLKITF
-277 DKKGKHNEFCFSV
+277 EKKGKLNEFCFNV

-327 AISKSIS
+327 AISKSIA

-341 TVESEKNV
+341 KVESEKNI
-349 GSTFKFS
+349 GSTFKFCLS
-356 VTMPEASEQLKN
+356 MPEAAEQEKN
-368 EANVA
+368 VTVA
-373 HSDLKGK
+373 QSDLSEK

-407 IAENGVEAVKA
+407 IAENGKEAVTA
-418 VSSLDIDIVLMDIQ
+418 VKNKDIDIVLMDIQ
-432 MPVMDGVAAA
+432 MPVMDGVAAS
-442 IAIRSELKSNVPII
+442 IAIRNELNSNVPII

-476 EYITKPYNPEFL
+476 EYITKPYNPQYL
-488 REKIIFLTEH
+488 LEKIMFLIE
-498 NSKSEEPNS
+498 NAANAEEQNS
-507 ENISLDN
+507 EHISLEN
-514 LHSLMNGS
+514 LSALMNGS
-522 KEQMIRMTKVFLD
+522 NEQMIRMTTVFLD
-535 QIEKHFNELK
+535 QIERHFNELK
-545 FALNENDLDEI
+545 FALNENDLNQISEI
-556 TAVTHKLKSSFRLF
+556 THKLKSSFKLF
-570 GLAKT
+570 GLNKT
-575 GVLLE
+575 GGLLE
-580 RIEQR
+580 RIEQK
-585 AKTLNSHELNSELQI
+585 AKALERKELHAELQV
-600 ILNMQPRLTYLVKK
+600 ILSMQPRLTFLVQK

-620 HSNSTS
+620 ASNTNS

>member
-11 KRQVKKYLGIE
+11 KRQVKKYLDLQE
-22 ADIPEHLFVFLKNV
+22 EIPEHLFNFLKSI
-36 NQSYL
+36 NQSYSF
-41 LYDSNRELVER
+41 YDSNRELVDR
-52 AMRLSSEELF
+52 AMKLSGEELF
-62 EKNTKLSEE
+62 EKNAMLFEE
-71 AAVQRSL
+71 AARQRAL
-78 INKIKNAIQI
+78 INNIKEAIRT
-88 INPEQEIK
+88 INPEKEIN
-96 DDDILRIGDILTN
+96 DDDVLRIGEILTN
-109 TINERKEFEKQLEE
+109 TVNERKEFEKQIEE

-147 TPINAISGMS
+147 TPISAISGMS

-233 VDYPSDMPKWLFGDP
+233 VDYPNDMPKWLFGDP

-356 VTMPEASEQLKN
+356 VTMPEASEQMKKDII
-368 EANVA
+368 V
-373 HSDLKGK
+373 HSDLTGK
-380 NVLIVEDNE
+380 NILIVEDNE

-407 IAENGVEAVKA
+407 IAVNGEEAVKA

-498 NSKSEEPNS
+498 NSKSEEQNS

-514 LHSLMNGS
+514 LHTLMNGS
-522 KEQMIRMTKVFLD
+522 KDQMIRMTQVFLD

-545 FALNENDLDEI
+545 FALNENDVDEI
-556 TAVTHKLKSSFRLF
+556 SAITHKLKSSFQLF
-570 GLAKT
+570 GLNKT

-585 AKTLNSHELNSELQI
+585 AKTLNSHELSSELQI

>member
-11 KRQVKKYLGIE
+11 KRQVKKYLDLQGE
-22 ADIPEHLFVFLKNV
+22 IPEHLFNFLKSI
-36 NQSYL
+36 NQSYS
-41 LYDSNRELVER
+41 LYDSNRELVDR
-52 AMRLSSEELF
+52 AMKLSGEELF
-62 EKNTKLSEE
+62 EKNAMLFEE
-71 AAVQRSL
+71 AARQRAL
-78 INKIKNAIQI
+78 INNIKEAIRTI
-88 INPEQEIK
+88 SPEKEIN
-96 DDDILRIGDILTN
+96 DDDILRIGEILTN
-109 TINERKEFEKQLEE
+109 TVNERKEFEKQIEE

-147 TPINAISGMS
+147 TPISAISGMS

-341 TVESEKNV
+341 IVESEKNV
-349 GSTFKFS
+349 GSTFKFCL
-356 VTMPEASEQLKN
+356 TMPEASEQLKN
-368 EANVA
+368 ETAIVRT
-373 HSDLKGK
+373 DLKGK

-407 IAENGVEAVKA
+407 IAENGEEAVKA

-522 KEQMIRMTKVFLD
+522 KEQMIRMTEVFLD

-545 FALNENDLDEI
+545 FALNENNLDQISAI
-556 TAVTHKLKSSFRLF
+556 THTLKSSFKLF
-570 GLAKT
+570 GLNKT

-585 AKTLNSHELNSELQI
+585 AKTLDRHELNSELQI

-620 HSNSTS
+620 LSNSNS

>member
-11 KRQVKKYLGIE
+11 KRQVKKHLDLQE
-22 ADIPEHLFVFLKNV
+22 EIPEHLYNFLKSI

-41 LYDSNRELVER
+41 LYDSNRELVDR
-52 AMRLSSEELF
+52 AMKLSGEELF
-62 EKNTKLSEE
+62 EKNAKLFDE
-71 AAVQRSL
+71 ADRQRIL
-78 INKIKNAIQI
+78 INSIKTAIQI
-88 INPEQEIK
+88 ISPGQEIY
-96 DDDILRIGDILTN
+96 DDDILRIGEILTN
-109 TINERKEFEKQLEE
+109 TVNERKEFEKQLEE

-147 TPINAISGMS
+147 TPISAISGMS

-171 YVKAIQS
+171 YVNAIQS

-199 KFSAEFIPFDLRA
+199 KFSAEFIPFELRS

-223 RTDEKGIAFS
+223 KTDEQGIAFS
-233 VDYPSDMPKWLFGDP
+233 VEYPNDMPQWLFGDP

-262 IKFTDKGKVTLKITF
+262 IKFTDTGKVTLKITF
-277 DKKGKHNEFCFSV
+277 EKKGKHNEFSFSV

-327 AISKSIS
+327 AISKSIA

-349 GSTFKFS
+349 GSTFKFRLN
-356 VTMPEASEQLKN
+356 MPEANVQLKN
-368 EANVA
+368 EAIDQ
-373 HSDLKGK
+373 SDLTGK

-407 IAENGVEAVKA
+407 IAVNGDEAVKA
-418 VSSLDIDIVLMDIQ
+418 VSNLKIDIVLMDIQ

-442 IAIRSELKSNVPII
+442 KAIRNELKSNIPII

-476 EYITKPYNPEFL
+476 DYITKPYNPEFL
-488 REKIIFLTEH
+488 REKIILLTEH
-498 NSKSEEPNS
+498 NSKAENQNS
-507 ENISLDN
+507 EHISLEN
-514 LHSLMNGS
+514 LNTLLNGS
-522 KEQMIRMTKVFLD
+522 KEQMIRMTKVFLE
-535 QIEKHFNELK
+535 QIETHFNELK
-545 FALNENDLDEI
+545 LALNENDLDQI
-556 TAVTHKLKSSFRLF
+556 TAVTHKLKSSFQLF
-570 GLAKT
+570 GLSKT

-585 AKTLNSHELNSELQI
+585 AKTLESHDLNSELQL
-600 ILNMQPRLTYLVKK
+600 ILNMQPRLTYLVQK

-620 HSNSTS
+620 LSNSNS

>member
-11 KRQVKKYLGIE
+11 KRQVKKYLDLQE
-22 ADIPEHLFVFLKNV
+22 EIPEHLFNFLKSI
-36 NQSYL
+36 NQSYSF
-41 LYDSNRELVER
+41 YDSNRELVDR
-52 AMRLSSEELF
+52 AMKLSGEELF
-62 EKNTKLSEE
+62 EKNAMLFEE
-71 AAVQRSL
+71 AARQRAL
-78 INKIKNAIQI
+78 INNIKEAIRTI
-88 INPEQEIK
+88 SPEKEIN
-96 DDDILRIGDILTN
+96 DDDVLRIGEILTN
-109 TINERKEFEKQLEE
+109 TVNERKEFEKQIEE

-147 TPINAISGMS
+147 TPISAISGMS

-233 VDYPSDMPKWLFGDP
+233 VDYPNDMPKWLFGDP

-341 TVESEKNV
+341 IVESEKNV

-356 VTMPEASEQLKN
+356 VTMPEASEQMKKDII
-368 EANVA
+368 V
-373 HSDLKGK
+373 HSDLTGK
-380 NVLIVEDNE
+380 NILIVEDNE

-407 IAENGVEAVKA
+407 IAVNGEEAVKA

-498 NSKSEEPNS
+498 NSKSEEQNS

-514 LHSLMNGS
+514 LHTLMNGS
-522 KEQMIRMTKVFLD
+522 KDQMIRMTQVFLD

-545 FALNENDLDEI
+545 FALNENDVDEI
-556 TAVTHKLKSSFRLF
+556 SAITHKLKSSFQLF
-570 GLAKT
+570 GLNKT

-585 AKTLNSHELNSELQI
+585 AKTLNSHELSSELQI

-620 HSNSTS
+620 LSNSNS

>member
-11 KRQVKKYLGIE
+11 KRQVKKYLGLHE
-22 ADIPEHLFVFLKNV
+22 EIPEHLFNFLKSV
-36 NQSYL
+36 NQSYM

-52 AMRLSSEELF
+52 AMRLSGEELF
-62 EKNTKLSEE
+62 EKNAKLFEE
-71 AAVQRSL
+71 AAVQRAL
-78 INKIKNAIQI
+78 INNIKDAIQTI
-88 INPEQEIK
+88 SPEQEIK
-96 DDDILRIGDILTN
+96 DDDILRIGEILTN
-109 TINERKEFEKQLEE
+109 TVKERKEFEKQLEIARE
-123 SRQKAEESLETRK
+123 NAEQSLETRK

-157 GILADTEISETQKQ
+157 GILADTDISETQKQ

-199 KFSAEFIPFDLRA
+199 KFSADFIPFDIRS
-212 ILDPLYTTYLL
+212 IVDPLYTSYLL
-223 RTDEKGIAFS
+223 RTDEKGISFNI
-233 VDYPSDMPKWLFGDP
+233 DYPKDMPRWVFGDP

-262 IKFTDKGKVTLKITF
+262 IKFTDKGSVSLKINF
-277 DKKGKHNEFCFSV
+277 EKKGKLNDFCFTV

-297 DQEKLKT
+297 DREKLKT

-327 AISKSIS
+327 AISKSIA

-341 TVESEKNV
+341 KVESEKNV

-356 VTMPEASEQLKN
+356 LTMPEAAEQEK
-368 EANVA
+368 NVA
-373 HSDLKGK
+373 VALSDLTGK

-407 IAENGVEAVKA
+407 IAENGEEAVAA
-418 VSSLDIDIVLMDIQ
+418 VKNKEIDIVLMDIQ
-432 MPVMDGVAAA
+432 MPVMDGVAAS
-442 IAIRSELKSNVPII
+442 IAIRNELNSNVPII

-476 EYITKPYNPEFL
+476 EYITKPYNPNYL
-488 REKIIFLTEH
+488 LEKIIFLIE
-498 NSKSEEPNS
+498 NAASDEEQNS
-507 ENISLDN
+507 EHVSLES
-514 LHSLMNGS
+514 LSELMNGS
-522 KEQMIRMTKVFLD
+522 KEQMIQMTTVFLD
-535 QIEKHFNELK
+535 QIERHFNELK
-545 FALNENDLDEI
+545 FALNENNLTEI
-556 TAVTHKLKSSFRLF
+556 SHITHKLKSSFKLF
-570 GLAKT
+570 GLNKT
-575 GVLLE
+575 GGLLE
-580 RIEQR
+580 RIEQK
-585 AKTLNSHELNSELQI
+585 AKTLERKELHAELQV
-600 ILNMQPRLTYLVKK
+600 ILSMQPRLTFLVQK

-620 HSNSTS
+620 ASNKNS

>member
-11 KRQVKKYLGIE
+11 KRQVKKYLDLQGE
-22 ADIPEHLFVFLKNV
+22 IPEHLFNFLKSI
-36 NQSYL
+36 NQSYS
-41 LYDSNRELVER
+41 LYDSNRELVDR
-52 AMRLSSEELF
+52 AMKLSGEELF
-62 EKNTKLSEE
+62 EKNAMLFEE
-71 AAVQRSL
+71 AARQRAL
-78 INKIKNAIQI
+78 INNIKEAIRTI
-88 INPEQEIK
+88 SPEKEIN
-96 DDDILRIGDILTN
+96 DDDILRIGEILTN
-109 TINERKEFEKQLEE
+109 TVNERKEFEKQIEE

-147 TPINAISGMS
+147 TPISAISGMS

-341 TVESEKNV
+341 IVESEKNV
-349 GSTFKFS
+349 GSTFKFCL
-356 VTMPEASEQLKN
+356 TMPEASEQLKN
-368 EANVA
+368 ETAIVRT
-373 HSDLKGK
+373 DLKGK

-407 IAENGVEAVKA
+407 IAENGEEAVKA

-442 IAIRSELKSNVPII
+442 IAIRSELKSDVPII

-556 TAVTHKLKSSFRLF
+556 TAVTHKLKSSFQLF
-570 GLAKT
+570 GLNKT
-575 GVLLE
+575 GILLE

>member
-11 KRQVKKYLGIE
+11 KRQVKKHLDLQE
-22 ADIPEHLFVFLKNV
+22 EIPEHLYNFLKSI

-41 LYDSNRELVER
+41 LYDSNRELVDR
-52 AMRLSSEELF
+52 AMKLSGEELF
-62 EKNTKLSEE
+62 EKNAKLFDE
-71 AAVQRSL
+71 ADRQRIL
-78 INKIKNAIQI
+78 INSIKTAIQI
-88 INPEQEIK
+88 ISPGQEIY
-96 DDDILRIGDILTN
+96 DDDILRIGEILTN
-109 TINERKEFEKQLEE
+109 TVNERKEFEKQLEE

-147 TPINAISGMS
+147 TPISAISGMS

-171 YVKAIQS
+171 YVNAIQS

-199 KFSAEFIPFDLRA
+199 KFSAEFIPFELRS

-223 RTDEKGIAFS
+223 KTDEKGIAFS
-233 VDYPSDMPKWLFGDP
+233 VEYPNDMPQWLFGDP

-262 IKFTDKGKVTLKITF
+262 IKFTDTGKVTLKITF
-277 DKKGKHNEFCFSV
+277 EKKGKHNEFSFSV

-327 AISKSIS
+327 AISKSIA

-349 GSTFKFS
+349 GSTFKFRLN
-356 VTMPEASEQLKN
+356 MPEANVQLKN
-368 EANVA
+368 EAIDQ
-373 HSDLKGK
+373 SDLTGK

-407 IAENGVEAVKA
+407 IAVNGDEAVKA
-418 VSSLDIDIVLMDIQ
+418 VSNLKIDIVLMDIQ

-442 IAIRSELKSNVPII
+442 KAIRNELKSNIPII

-476 EYITKPYNPEFL
+476 DYITKPYNPEFL
-488 REKIIFLTEH
+488 REKIILLTEH
-498 NSKSEEPNS
+498 NSKAENQNS
-507 ENISLDN
+507 EHISLEN
-514 LHSLMNGS
+514 LNTLLNGS
-522 KEQMIRMTKVFLD
+522 KEQMIRMTKVFLE
-535 QIEKHFNELK
+535 QIETHFNELTL
-545 FALNENDLDEI
+545 ALNENDLDQI
-556 TAVTHKLKSSFRLF
+556 TAVTHKLKSSFQLF
-570 GLAKT
+570 GLSKT

-585 AKTLNSHELNSELQI
+585 AKTLESHDLNSELQL
-600 ILNMQPRLTYLVKK
+600 ILNMQPRLTYLVQK

-620 HSNSTS
+620 LSNSNS